1 MNTIQ
6 ATNLVRTI
14 IFLAKQRRMVGHG
27 EDALALDFITETV
40 VQEYPAF
47 QKYLLPGHSESD
59 DLKKYFG
66 GGISDIT
73 ATTSDELQVTVQ
85 GGGRYHTFHFSEQS
99 EHDFAFSRSTS
110 GSV

>member
-27 EDALALDFITETV
+27 EDALALDFIAETV
-40 VQEYPAF
+40 AQEYPAL
-47 QKYLLPGHSESD
+47 QKYLLPGYSESD
-59 DLKKYFG
+59 DLVKYFG
-66 GGISDIT
+66 GGMSDIK
-73 ATTSDELQVTVQ
+73 ATPSDELQVTVQ
-85 GGGRYHTFHFSEQS
+85 GGGRYHTFHFSKQS
-99 EHDFAFSRSTS
+99 EHDFVYFHSTS